1 MSTIS
6 THVLDTSIGRPASGI
21 TVALFACSPD
31 GSRQPIVSGCTD
43 SDGRVA
49 SLVSKN
55 GTIEPGVY
63 AARFDLEPYFSA
75 RGVEGFYPYAEI
87 TFRITEQSHY
97 HVPLLVSPF
106 GYSTYRG
113 S

>member
-6 THVLDTSIGRPASGI
+6 THVLDTSIGRPAPGI
-21 TVALFACSPD
+21 TVALFAYSPD
-31 GSRQPIVSGCTD
+31 GSRRTIVSGCTD
-43 SDGRVA
+43 IDGRIA
-49 SLVSKN
+49 SLAPKN
-55 GTIEPGVY
+55 GSIEAGVY
-63 AARFDLEPYFSA
+63 TARFDLEPYFSA

-87 TFRITEQSHY
+87 TFHITEQSHY